1 MADAPTTNESS
12 GFECAIC
19 LGECSSPVSA
29 PCGHNYCQACLRVWV
44 ATARG
49 HAPPRVPR
57 CPLCNATI
65 DVELQVNRVL
75 ESALHSLQAL
85 RLLRPGAGSASA
97 ARYTDDAAVAPSAPP
112 ATSGARTGGGAVAA
126 GAGTSK
132 GVAVVPKMDI
142 KRKAEQA
149 RRTAAEAAEAAQ
161 AAADAE
167 ETTRRRDAKLKKAR
181 NSNFAFTNFP
191 GIRTPDDFV
200 RGLLFGKA
208 AAKQAQLQW
217 QSSVIPYSMLVLGGN
232 KELAKKAIKIHR
244 SILGYTGDKSM
255 SFPATLAQ
263 DILTKG
269 MEHPALM
276 DEIYVQL
283 CKQLTRNPGA
293 ASLTRTWHLLCMCA
307 GTFPPSRDYE
317 NYLLNFI
324 LERPPAEDGVINLY
338 SDYALHRLES
348 IIRSGPSGFVPTV
361 DEIQAYSLRPPIL
374 VAIELVDGTPL
385 AEVRVE

>member
-1 MADAPTTNESS
+1 MADAPTTSESS

-49 HAPPRVPR
+49 LAPPRVPR

-65 DVELQVNRVL
+65 DVELHVNRVL

-85 RLLRPGAGSASA
+85 RLLRPGAGPASA
-97 ARYTDDAAVAPSAPP
+97 ARNTDDDAMAPSAPP
-112 ATSGARTGGGAVAA
+112 ATSGAGTGGGAAAA
-126 GAGTSK
+126 GAGTST
-132 GVAVVPKMDI
+132 GAAVVLDI
-142 KRKAEQA
+142 KRKEEQA
-149 RRTAAEAAEAAQ
+149 RRTAAEATEAAQ

-181 NSNFAFTNFP
+181 NPKFAFTNFP

-200 RGLLFGKA
+200 RGLLFSKA
-208 AAKQAQLQW
+208 AAKQAQLHW
-217 QSSVIPYSMLVLGGN
+217 QSSIIPYSMLVLGGN

-244 SILGYTGDKSM
+244 SILGYTGDKSV
-255 SFPATLAQ
+255 SFPAALAQ
-263 DILTKG
+263 YVLTKG

-307 GTFPPSRDYE
+307 GTFPPSRDFE

-324 LERPPAEDGVINLY
+324 LERAPVEDGVLSLY
-338 SDYALHRLES
+338 SVYALHRLES
-348 IIRSGPSGFVPTV
+348 IISSGPAGFVPTV
-361 DEIQAYSLRPPIL
+361 DEIHAYSLRPPIL
-374 VAIELVDGTPL
+374 VAIELVDGAHL
-385 AEVRVE
+385 AEVRVG